1 MTDMYSDYGCRAP
14 VTHLLKNHLP
24 NHIFEPIVTRDTPD
38 LLPKPEPSG
47 LLHIAEQWGLSNRAD
62 SVIMV

>member
-1 MTDMYSDYGCRAP
+1 MFSDYGYRAP

-24 NHIFEPIVTRDTPD
+24 KHIFAPIVTRDTPD

-47 LLHIAEQWGLSNRAD
+47 LLHIGEQWGLSNRAE
-62 SVIMV
+62 SMIMV